1 MAYEIVWT
9 AEADN
14 DFNNIVRYLEAEW
27 SLLVAQ
33 KFIRH
38 TFYRLERVASIPSLA
53 RRTSKK
59 QTFMYKLDKKNVV
72 FFLLEDNFLI
82 LLSFYPYKM
91 DIKASKY
98 Y

>member
-38 TFYRLERVASIPSLA
+38 TF
-53 RRTSKK
+53 TG
-59 QTFMYKLDKKNVV
+59 
-72 FFLLEDNFLI
+72 
-82 LLSFYPYKM
+82 
-91 DIKASKY
+91 
-98 Y
+98 